1 MKLTPYKILIVD
13 DEDMTRTMV
22 RKVLTDSGYEVMDA
36 ENGEVAAEACRTNRP
51 DLVLMDVRMPVLNG
65 FDACRLIRNL
75 SGCERLPILMLTAL
89 DDVLSVTL
97 AFEAGAT
104 DFVTKPI
111 NWVLLSHRLKHVLRN
126 SETEIQL
133 RASQTVMARA
143 QKIAHLGQWSMD
155 LVENVCH
162 CSAEMREMLGLSGVV
177 DVGVEVVQS
186 ALLPEDRPLLPKF
199 IESLMAGVTDSTIEI
214 RVGAP
219 GQQTRHLFMSGDLVR
234 DDGGKP
240 LAVFG
245 VVQDVTERVEASA
258 RLAYQAN
265 FDEITGLPNRVLF
278 RDRLT
283 SALERHANGGPGF
296 ALLVIETSAMQLAE
310 ISSRPEVAQR
320 VLKAVVQRIE
330 ALRKPQ
336 DTLCRFERERFGL
349 LLNGMG
355 NEVDAAEIATR
366 LIDAFSA
373 PLKTEDMEVMS
384 VIAIGITTF
393 PADMGDVDVLQSHC
407 VAALERLKGNTE
419 SAYQFYTEEI
429 QSRVVNVMETH
440 VALYRGL
447 ARGEFELHYQPLV
460 ELKSNR
466 VVGIEALLRWN
477 RPGGLMQMPDF
488 FVPILEK
495 SGLIVEAGDW
505 ILRTASEAAL
515 NLPLVLS
522 VNLSPR
528 QFQDPELKRR
538 VGRLLEETGFEPD
551 RLELEIT
558 EQAVLVD
565 EQRSIAILNDLA
577 QMGVRVA
584 LDDYGTGFSSLQRLK
599 TLPLHTLK
607 IDRFFV
613 TKLLTDKVDAAIVR
627 STIDLSHELGIRVVA
642 EGVEDDATMEML
654 REYGCD
660 IVQGYGISRPMNKA
674 KLLDWLSTSRYSAP
688 DF

>member
-13 DEDMTRTMV
+13 DEEMTRTMV
-22 RKVLTDSGYEVMDA
+22 RKVLTDSGYEVLDA
-36 ENGEVAAEACRTNRP
+36 ENGELAVSVCRAERP

-65 FDACRLIRNL
+65 FDACRMIRSL
-75 SGCERLPILMLTAL
+75 PGCDRLPILMLTAL

-126 SETEIQL
+126 AETEIQL
-133 RASQTVMARA
+133 RASQAVMARA

-155 LVENVCH
+155 LVDHVCH
-162 CSAEMREMLGLSGVV
+162 CSPEMRDMLGFSGVV
-177 DVGVEVVQS
+177 DVGVEDVQS
-186 ALLPEDRPLLPKF
+186 ALLPEDRGLLPKF
-199 IESLMAGVTDSTIEI
+199 IEGLVGGAADSTVEI
-214 RVGAP
+214 RVAVP
-219 GQQTRHLFMSGDLVR
+219 GQNTRHLFMSGDLVR
-234 DDGGKP
+234 DDGGRP
-240 LAVFG
+240 LAIFG

-265 FDEITGLPNRVLF
+265 FDEVTGLPNRVLF
-278 RDRLT
+278 RDRMS
-283 SALERHANGGPGF
+283 SALKRQSKEGPGF
-296 ALLVIETSAMQLAE
+296 ALFILETSAMHLAE
-310 ISSRPEVAQR
+310 IASRPSVAQR
-320 VLKAVVQRIE
+320 VLKALIKRIE
-330 ALRKPQ
+330 SVRKPQ
-336 DTLCRFERERFGL
+336 DTLCRFEGERFGL

-355 NEVDAAEIATR
+355 NEVDAAEVATR
-366 LIDAFSA
+366 LIEAFSA
-373 PLKTEDMEVMS
+373 PLKTEDLEVMS
-384 VIAIGITTF
+384 IVSIGITVF
-393 PADMGDVDVLQSHC
+393 PSDDGDVDVLQSHG
-407 VAALERLKGNTE
+407 VAALERVKGQTE

-460 ELKSNR
+460 ELRTNR
-466 VVGIEALLRWN
+466 VVGVEALIRWN
-477 RPGGLMQMPDF
+477 RPGGVMQMPDF

-505 ILRTASEAAL
+505 VLRTASEAAL
-515 NLPLVLS
+515 DLPLVMC

-528 QFQDPELKRR
+528 QFQDPELKYRLT
-538 VGRLLEETGFEPD
+538 RLLEETGFEPD

-565 EQRSIAILNDLA
+565 EQRSVAILNDLT

-627 STIDLSHELGIRVVA
+627 STIDLSHELGIKVVA
-642 EGVEDDATMEML
+642 EGVEDDATMNLL
-654 REYGCD
+654 RDFGCD
-660 IVQGYGISRPMNKA
+660 IVQGYGISRPMNRA
-674 KLLDWLSTSRYSAP
+674 KLLDWLASSRFADP
-688 DF
+688 GI